1 MKALAVETKMVLLII
16 LVVLMAFLGTYVT
29 VVVPLMDVSL
39 SKVGKDT
46 VDYTPLELQGKIVYQ
61 REGCINC
68 HTQQVRNLLFDAQRY
83 GMGEVETFKRF
94 GIRAHIM
101 APPTQPGE
109 IALDKPHQLGTRR
122 TGPDLAR
129 VGGKY
134 DNTWHINHFKDPRY
148 TTPGSLMVRY
158 TWFFD
163 KSGKPTKDLN
173 ALVAYL
179 QKLGTNLKWREE
191 GVQQYTKLHEAGEK
205 YLGEEYLK
213 PEATGKGLV
222 NIDGTGNIKK

>member
-1 MKALAVETKMVLLII
+1 MKALAVETKMAL
-16 LVVLMAFLGTYVT
+16 LVVLVVILAVLGSYIT
-29 VVVPLMDVSL
+29 VVVPLMDKSL
-39 SKVGKDT
+39 STPGKDT
-46 VDYTPLELQGKIVYQ
+46 TEYTALQLQGKMIYQ
-61 REGCINC
+61 REGCMNC

-94 GIRAHIM
+94 KVRAHIL

-158 TWFFD
+158 TWLFD
-163 KSGKPTKDLN
+163 KNGKPTKELT
-173 ALVAYL
+173 ALIAYL
-179 QKLGTNLKWREE
+179 QKLGTNLKWRED
-191 GVQQYTKLHEAGEK
+191 GVKQYVKLNGGGE
-205 YLGEEYLK
+205 
-213 PEATGKGLV
+213 
-222 NIDGTGNIKK
+222 

>member
-1 MKALAVETKMVLLII
+1 MKALAVETKMVLLVV
-16 LVVLMAFLGTYVT
+16 LVVIMAVLGSYIT
-29 VVVPLMDVSL
+29 VVIPLMDDSL
-39 SKVGKDT
+39 NKPGKDT
-46 VDYTPLELQGKIVYQ
+46 TQYTALQLLGKKIYQ
-61 REGCINC
+61 REGCMNC

-94 GIRAHIM
+94 KVRGHIL

-109 IALDKPHQLGTRR
+109 IALDQPHQLGTRR

-158 TWFFD
+158 SWLFD
-163 KSGKPTKDLN
+163 KNNKPTKELT
-173 ALVAYL
+173 ALIAYL

-191 GVQQYTKLHEAGEK
+191 GVEQYVKLNGGGGE
-205 YLGEEYLK
+205 GDK
-213 PEATGKGLV
+213 PAQ
-222 NIDGTGNIKK
+222 